1 MQIASSSRIKSP
13 KSRKMGKRASI
24 DADGTAA
31 FRKRQKITHDVP
43 TGEDVSSG
51 EQLRGL
57 LSFDQDMRRA
67 RHGLQSFKRL
77 LDSIVS
83 GEGDRSASL
92 AILRE
97 YLELVKPRLEGE
109 DAVFLSDIME
119 MWSLA
124 AQVNEGGVMSSAA
137 VVLALVLNVV
147 SDSLELVKHGLGICQ
162 TLVQDRQLK
171 SISKNLSSDKTKGFI
186 ISPTLRL
193 LREAVSL
200 DGGAFARRIVRAKTY
215 TFASLGRNLE
225 IGNTVENPEDSR
237 KASVRTNAVRF
248 FLSCL
253 KHLHSDGRK
262 ELLSQKELLSHLTFM
277 IKSDPPS
284 LVVEI
289 LDSLR
294 THVLADSK
302 ISRDVKFKS
311 FNTKTLMRI
320 LALYSYSNSTE
331 SESEVD
337 RVSEKA
343 HQFLMYVCTNPVAG
357 ILYPSTGLYPK
368 ETNEEF
374 SVQLAK
380 QKSSAHSN
388 LAKDESYR
396 DAVHVFNFVLAEF
409 ASKLRPWSSM
419 KHSQLLTAIFEA
431 APELIANYFFNNQSF
446 TFEPK
451 LTMTWIGYASFLF
464 DTMRIPLPP
473 SFGDKTRFAIG
484 PPPTN
489 ILLDNILPLPLN
501 QKVMVRCLS
510 PNSNLT
516 SFFATRLLI
525 EALEK
530 LSVAIKLH
538 REGFRATDTRWA
550 EAARRLIDAFCR
562 RIPDMKEIV
571 RSYKGIASENTLHK
585 AMASRLLVLYYEMI
599 PQVALAANF
608 DVSPFFVNV
617 LRSLQSDGSD
627 GQHDGFR
634 EMELENLV
642 SIASYSPGMRWFA
655 RIEILSG
662 KGQSSPFT
670 TLLKLLSSSDRTAPL
685 DHLKRVLADVAVENQ
700 LVSAATR
707 LEPLLQAIAL
717 SVNENSPE
725 DMDKIWSFL
734 DNCVSRCATSP
745 IKYLDVLASYSADDD
760 GDVQANANGRSFNLL
775 AVAIAEQ
782 LPYIIKSADA
792 QARASLSSFI
802 SLYFSALYRK
812 RGSEALE
819 RVYAKI
825 EECFSSHSV
834 KLAKLGKRKIPKTS
848 SSGHRGGEDDD
859 DDDDQEHEGSSQQK
873 ETRLEQAQLEEAL
886 HVPPASSEDTG
897 VLLKWHNKAVEDLI
911 EDGLITSL
919 IRLLAS
925 EHVNFRKEALTNILK
940 MAAKIDES
948 AYEEK
953 KQVWLLLSELAE
965 SSRPQV
971 DSGPV
976 PSAFIAFS
984 VHALEIIKN
993 PLHPLYPKVNGFLT
1007 RSPVWSAE
1015 KLPLAHDILHG
1026 EPSED
1031 DKYYT
1036 EIAWFLTY
1044 MLDALRTPFDLGV
1057 FHKKRWLEK
1066 ILALGSNP
1074 HLRSNLRL
1082 RILRIVYRATC
1093 IESGSTTLITR
1104 FGLLT
1109 WLDAQRAACANSDE
1123 AALYEALKERAWNT
1137 CDQARVRAWSKGG
1150 VEKLLAKKTQ

>member
-1 MQIASSSRIKSP
+1 
-13 KSRKMGKRASI
+13 MGKRASI
-24 DADGTAA
+24 DADGAAA

-77 LDSIVS
+77 LDNIVS
-83 GEGDRSASL
+83 GDGDRSANL
-92 AILRE
+92 GILRE

-119 MWSLA
+119 MWSFA
-124 AQVNEGGVMSSAA
+124 AQVNEGGVMSSVA

-162 TLVQDRQLK
+162 SLVQDRQLK

-200 DGGAFARRIVRAKTY
+200 DGGAYARRIVRARTF

-225 IGNTVENPEDSR
+225 IGNTGDNQGDSR

-253 KHLHSDGRK
+253 KYLHSDGRK
-262 ELLSQKELLSHLTFM
+262 ELLTQKELLSHLTFM
-277 IKSDPPS
+277 IKSDPSS
-284 LVVEI
+284 LVLEI
-289 LDSLR
+289 LDGLKS
-294 THVLADSK
+294 HVLADSK
-302 ISRDVKFKS
+302 ISREIKFKC

-331 SESEVD
+331 SESEVE
-337 RVSEKA
+337 RVSQRA
-343 HQFLMYVCTNPVAG
+343 HEFLMYVCTNPVAG

-380 QKSSAHSN
+380 QKGSAHSVVG
-388 LAKDESYR
+388 KDDTYR
-396 DAVHVFNFVLAEF
+396 DGVPVFNFVLSEF
-409 ASKLRPWSSM
+409 AAKLRPWSSM

-464 DTMRIPLPP
+464 DTMRIPLPA
-473 SFGDKTRFAIG
+473 SFGDKTRFALG
-484 PPPTN
+484 PPPTSV
-489 ILLDNILPLPLN
+489 LLDNILPLPLN
-501 QKVMVRCLS
+501 QKVMIRCLS

-516 SFFATRLLI
+516 SFFATRMLV

-538 REGFRATDTRWA
+538 EEGFRATDARWS

-571 RSYKGIASENTLHK
+571 RSYKAIPSENALHK
-585 AMASRLLVLYYEMI
+585 TMASRLLLLYYEMI

-608 DVSPFFVNV
+608 DVSPFFVSV
-617 LRSLQSDGSD
+617 LRSLQDGNSDQ
-627 GQHDGFR
+627 QHDGFR

-642 SIASYSPGMRWFA
+642 SMASYSPGMRWFA
-655 RIEILSG
+655 RIEILTG
-662 KGQSSPFT
+662 KGPSSPFT
-670 TLLKLLSSSDRTAPL
+670 ALLKLLSSSDRTAPL
-685 DHLKRVLADVAVENQ
+685 HQLKKVLGDVAVENQ
-700 LVSAATR
+700 LVSSATR
-707 LEPLLQAIAL
+707 LKPLLQALAL
-717 SVNENSPE
+717 SINENSPE
-725 DMDKIWSFL
+725 DMDKVWSFL
-734 DNCVSRCATSP
+734 DNCISRCATSP
-745 IKYLDVLASYSADDD
+745 IKYLDVLENYLVDGKDDTKTVTD
-760 GDVQANANGRSFNLL
+760 DRSFNLL

-782 LPYIIKSADA
+782 LPFIIKSADA
-792 QARASLSSFI
+792 QERTSLSSFI
-802 SLYFSALYRK
+802 SLYFSALYK
-812 RGSEALE
+812 KKGSDALK
-819 RVYAKI
+819 RVYTNI

-834 KLAKLGKRKIPKTS
+834 KLAGLGTRKIPRNST
-848 SSGHRGGEDDD
+848 GGNQEGEE
-859 DDDDQEHEGSSQQK
+859 DDQEETGESAQQK
-873 ETRLEQAQLEEAL
+873 ESGLDQAKLEEAL
-886 HVPPASSEDTG
+886 HIPFSSSEDTG
-897 VLLKWHNKAVEDLI
+897 VLLKWHSKAVEDLI

-925 EHVNFRKEALTNILK
+925 EHINIRKEALTNILK
-940 MAAKIDES
+940 MAVKIDES

-953 KQVWLLLSELAE
+953 KQIWLLLSELAE

-971 DSGPV
+971 DNGPV

-984 VHALEIIKN
+984 IHALDILKN
-993 PLHPLYPKVNGFLT
+993 PLHPLYPKVNSFLT
-1007 RSPVWSAE
+1007 RSPVWSPE

-1066 ILALGSNP
+1066 MLALGSNP
-1074 HLRSNLRL
+1074 YLRSNLRI

-1093 IESGSTTLITR
+1093 IDSGSTTLITR

-1109 WLDAQRAACANSDE
+1109 WLDAQRAACGVSDD
-1123 AALYEALKERAWNT
+1123 AHLYKALMERAWIT
-1137 CDQARVRAWSKGG
+1137 CDQTRVNAWSKGG
-1150 VEKLLAKKTQ
+1150 VEKLLGNLQLHQ

>member
-1 MQIASSSRIKSP
+1 
-13 KSRKMGKRASI
+13 MGKRAPI
-24 DADGTAA
+24 DADGAAA

-77 LDSIVS
+77 LDNIVS
-83 GEGDRSASL
+83 GDGDRSANL
-92 AILRE
+92 GILRE
-97 YLELVKPRLEGE
+97 YLELVKPRYEGE
-109 DAVFLSDIME
+109 DAIFLSDIME
-119 MWSLA
+119 MWSFA
-124 AQVNEGGVMSSAA
+124 AQVNEGGVMSSVA

-162 TLVQDRQLK
+162 SLVQDRQLK

-200 DGGAFARRIVRAKTY
+200 DGGAYARRIVRAKTF

-225 IGNTVENPEDSR
+225 IGNTGDSQGDSR

-253 KHLHSDGRK
+253 KFLHSDGRK

-277 IKSDPPS
+277 IKSDPSS

-289 LDSLR
+289 LDSLK

-302 ISRDVKFKS
+302 ISRDIKFKC
-311 FNTKTLMRI
+311 FNTKSLMRI

-343 HQFLMYVCTNPVAG
+343 HEFLMYVCTNPGAG

-380 QKSSAHSN
+380 QKGSAHGSM
-388 LAKDESYR
+388 AKDDTYR
-396 DAVHVFNFVLAEF
+396 DGVPVFNFVLSEF
-409 ASKLRPWSSM
+409 AAKLRPWSSM

-464 DTMRIPLPP
+464 DTMKIPLPA
-473 SFGDKTRFAIG
+473 SFGDKTRFALG
-484 PPPTN
+484 PPPTAV
-489 ILLDNILPLPLN
+489 LLDNILPLPLN
-501 QKVMVRCLS
+501 QKVMIRCLS

-516 SFFATRLLI
+516 SFFATRMLV

-538 REGFRATDTRWA
+538 EEGFRATDARWS
-550 EAARRLIDAFCR
+550 EAARRLVDAFCR

-571 RSYKGIASENTLHK
+571 RSYKGIPGENALHK
-585 AMASRLLVLYYEMI
+585 AMASRLLLLYYEMI

-617 LRSLQSDGSD
+617 LRSLQDGNSDQ
-627 GQHDGFR
+627 QHDGFR

-642 SIASYSPGMRWFA
+642 SMASYSPGMRWFS

-670 TLLKLLSSSDRTAPL
+670 ALLRLLSSSDRTAPL
-685 DHLKRVLADVAVENQ
+685 HQLKKVLGDVAVENQ
-700 LVSAATR
+700 LVSEATR
-707 LEPLLQAIAL
+707 LKPLLQAFAL
-717 SVNENSPE
+717 SISENSSE
-725 DMDKIWSFL
+725 DMDKVWSFL
-734 DNCVSRCATSP
+734 DNCISRCATSP
-745 IKYLDVLASYSADDD
+745 IKYLDVLENYLGDEGGDTQATAD
-760 GDVQANANGRSFNLL
+760 GRNFNLL

-782 LPYIIKSADA
+782 LPFIIKSADA
-792 QARASLSSFI
+792 KERASLSSFV
-802 SLYFSALYRK
+802 SLYFSALYK
-812 RGSEALE
+812 KKGSEALK
-819 RVYAKI
+819 RVYVNI

-834 KLAKLGKRKIPKTS
+834 KLAGLGTRKIPKTS
-848 SSGHRGGEDDD
+848 TSGNLEGEDD
-859 DDDDQEHEGSSQQK
+859 EPEETEGTQQK
-873 ETRLEQAQLEEAL
+873 EAGLDQAKLEEAL
-886 HVPPASSEDTG
+886 HIPFASSEDTS
-897 VLLKWHNKAVEDLI
+897 VLLRWHTKAVEDLI

-925 EHVNFRKEALTNILK
+925 EHINIRKEALTNILK
-940 MAAKIDES
+940 MAAKINES

-953 KQVWLLLSELAE
+953 KQIWLLLSELAE

-971 DSGPV
+971 DNGPV

-984 VHALEIIKN
+984 VHALDILKN
-993 PLHPLYPKVNGFLT
+993 PLHPLYPKINGFLT
-1007 RSPVWSAE
+1007 RSPVWSPE

-1044 MLDALRTPFDLGV
+1044 VLDALKTPFDLGV

-1074 HLRSNLRL
+1074 YLRSNLRI

-1093 IESGSTTLITR
+1093 IDSGSTTLITR

-1109 WLDAQRAACANSDE
+1109 WLDAQRAACGVSDD
-1123 AALYEALKERAWNT
+1123 AYTYKALMERAWRT
-1137 CDQARVRAWSKGG
+1137 CDQTRVSAWSKGG
-1150 VEKLLAKKTQ
+1150 VEKLLGNK

>member
-1 MQIASSSRIKSP
+1 
-13 KSRKMGKRASI
+13 MGKRTSI
-24 DADGTAA
+24 EDDGAAA

-51 EQLRGL
+51 DQLRSL
-57 LSFDQDMRRA
+57 LAFVQDMRRA

-77 LDSIVS
+77 LDGIVS
-83 GEGDRSASL
+83 GDGDRSANL
-92 AILRE
+92 DILRE
-97 YLELVKPRLEGE
+97 YLELVKPRHDGE
-109 DAVFLSDIME
+109 DAVFLADIME
-119 MWSLA
+119 MWSFA
-124 AQVNEGGVMSSAA
+124 AQVNDGGVMSSVA
-137 VVLALVLNVV
+137 VVLALVINVV

-162 TLVQDRQLK
+162 SLVQDRQLK
-171 SISKNLSSDKTKGFI
+171 SVSKNLSSDKSKGFI

-193 LREAVSL
+193 LREAVCL
-200 DGGAFARRIVRAKTY
+200 DGGAYARRIVRARAF

-225 IGNTVENPEDSR
+225 IGNTADSQGDAR
-237 KASVRTNAVRF
+237 KATVRTNAVRF

-253 KHLHSDGRK
+253 KYLHSDGRK

-284 LVVEI
+284 LVLEI
-289 LDSLR
+289 FDVLR
-294 THVLADSK
+294 SHVLADSK
-302 ISRDVKFKS
+302 ISREIKFKC

-331 SESEVD
+331 TEGDAD

-343 HQFLMYVCTNPVAG
+343 HQFLLYVCTQPGAG

-374 SVQLAK
+374 SVQLAR
-380 QKSSAHSN
+380 QKGSAHGSSV
-388 LAKDESYR
+388 KDDSYR
-396 DAVHVFNFVLAEF
+396 DGVPVYNFVLSEF
-409 ASKLRPWSSM
+409 AAKLRPWSSM

-473 SFGDKTRFAIG
+473 SFGDKTRFALA
-484 PPPTN
+484 PPPTSV
-489 ILLDNILPLPLN
+489 LLDNILPPPLN
-501 QKVMVRCLS
+501 QKVMIRCLS

-516 SFFATRLLI
+516 SFFATRMLM
-525 EALEK
+525 EALAK
-530 LSVAIKLH
+530 LSAAVKLH
-538 REGFRATDTRWA
+538 EEAFRATDARWS
-550 EAARRLIDAFCR
+550 EAVRRLIDAFCR
-562 RIPDMKEIV
+562 RIPDMKEVV
-571 RSYKGIASENTLHK
+571 RSYKSIPSENALHK
-585 AMASRLLVLYYEMI
+585 TMASRLLLLYYEMI

-608 DVSPFFVNV
+608 DVSPFFVHV
-617 LRSLQSDGSD
+617 LRSLQDGNSDH
-627 GQHDGFR
+627 QHDGFR

-642 SIASYSPGMRWFA
+642 SIASYSPGMRWFS

-662 KGQSSPFT
+662 KGPYSPFT
-670 TLLKLLSSSDRTAPL
+670 ALLKLLSSSDRTAPL
-685 DHLKRVLADVAVENQ
+685 HQLKKVLADVAVENQ
-700 LVSAATR
+700 LVSSTTR
-707 LEPLLQAIAL
+707 LKPLLQALTL
-717 SVNENSPE
+717 SINETKQK
-725 DMDKIWSFL
+725 DMDKVWSFL
-734 DNCVSRCATSP
+734 DNCISRCGTSP
-745 IKYLDVLASYSADDD
+745 IKYLDVFQSYLADEKDDIQVASD
-760 GDVQANANGRSFNLL
+760 RRSFNLF

-782 LPYIIKSADA
+782 LPFIINSADA
-792 QARASLSSFI
+792 QEHDSLSSFI
-802 SLYFSALYRK
+802 SLYFSALHEK
-812 RGSEALE
+812 KGSEALKC
-819 RVYAKI
+819 VYHKI
-825 EECFSSHSV
+825 EECFSSHGV
-834 KLAKLGKRKIPKTS
+834 ELAGLGTRKVPTNLH
-848 SSGHRGGEDDD
+848 SGSQDDEDE
-859 DDDDQEHEGSSQQK
+859 DQEEKEQKSQQK
-873 ETRLEQAQLEEAL
+873 ETGMDEASLEESL
-886 HVPPASSEDTG
+886 HVPFSSPEDTG
-897 VLLKWHNKAVEDLI
+897 GLLRWHTKGVEDLI

-925 EHVNFRKEALTNILK
+925 EHTNIRKEALTNLLK

-948 AYEEK
+948 SYEEK
-953 KQVWLLLSELAE
+953 KQIWLLLSELAE

-976 PSAFIAFS
+976 PSAFVAFS
-984 VHALEIIKN
+984 IHALDILKN

-1007 RSPVWSAE
+1007 RSPVWSPE

-1031 DKYYT
+1031 DRYYT
-1036 EIAWFLTY
+1036 EITWFLTY
-1044 MLDALRTPFDLGV
+1044 ILDALKTPFDLGI
-1057 FHKKRWLEK
+1057 FHKKRWFEK

-1074 HLRSNLRL
+1074 YLRSNLRI

-1093 IESGSTTLITR
+1093 IDSGSATLITR

-1109 WLDAQRAACANSDE
+1109 WLDAQRAACAVPDDAE
-1123 AALYEALKERAWNT
+1123 LYKALIHRAWRS

-1150 VEKLLAKKTQ
+1150 VEKLLGNMQLQ